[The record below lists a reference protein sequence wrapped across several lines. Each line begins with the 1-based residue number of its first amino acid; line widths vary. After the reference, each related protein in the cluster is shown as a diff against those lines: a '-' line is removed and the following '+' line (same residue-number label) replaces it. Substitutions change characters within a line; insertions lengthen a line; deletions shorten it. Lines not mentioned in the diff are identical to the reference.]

1 MMVESWG
8 RHSSSSGKNECDDYY
23 LQGHQLMY
31 PPSGPRQPEMDFDQI
46 FGNIRNVWSQ
56 INRRFGGGG
65 VGLVIIGVIGIIFVL
80 WAATGIYQVGP
91 GEQAARRIFGAVQEP
106 VTTEG
111 LQWWWPRPIGKR
123 DVVLVTETRR
133 MELGF
138 RSGALGAGA
147 DSSPFLNEALMIS
160 GDLNIVDV
168 QMVVQ
173 YNIKNLSN
181 FLFNVDDP
189 GEDARGIPPGRPDGR
204 TLKDAAEAALRL
216 VVGQRSI
223 DDVLVRNR
231 EAVEVATRDELQ
243 QVLDTYSAG
252 INIEAVQLQDVKAP
266 EEVRDAFDDVL
277 RARQE
282 RDTRIN
288 QARAFEEDIIPRAEG
303 DAERIKEGAEAFRQ
317 ARIAR
322 AQGEADQFTSILE
335 EYNNSQEVTRQRLYL
350 EAMEQIMPGISKI
363 IIAPGAESVLILGSE
378 GRITPVPIG
387 PSP

>member
-1 MMVESWG
+1 
-8 RHSSSSGKNECDDYY
+8 
-23 LQGHQLMY
+23 MY
-31 PPSGPRQPEMDFDQI
+31 PPSGSRQPEMDFDAVL
-46 FGNIRNVWSQ
+46 GRIRRGWSQ
-56 INRRFGGGG
+56 LTQRFGGGG
-65 VGLVIIGVIGIIFVL
+65 VGLVIVGIIAILVIL
-80 WAATGIYQVGP
+80 WAATGVYQVGP
-91 GEQAARRIFGAVQEP
+91 GEQAARRLFGAVQDP
-106 VTTEG
+106 ITTEG
-111 LQWWWPRPIGKR
+111 LQWWWPTPIGKK
-123 DVVLVTETRR
+123 DVILVTETRR

-138 RSGALGAGA
+138 RSGAAGA
-147 DSSPFLNEALMIS
+147 ETTASPFLNEALMIS

-189 GEDARGIPPGRPDGR
+189 GEDARGVAPGRPDGR

-231 EAVEVATRDELQ
+231 EAVEAATRVELQ
-243 QVLDTYSAG
+243 QVMDSYDAG
-252 INIEAVQLQDVKAP
+252 INVVAVQLQDVKAP

-303 DAERIKEGAEAFRQ
+303 DAERITEAAEAFRQ

-322 AQGEADQFTSILE
+322 ARGEADQFTSVLN
-335 EYNNSQEVTRQRLYL
+335 EYTKSKEVTRQRLYL
-350 EAMEQIMPGISKI
+350 EAMEQVMPGITKI
-363 IIAPGAESVLILGSE
+363 IVAPGAESVLVLGGE

-387 PSP
+387 PNP